1 MKTSSEDRSELIA
14 GIKRDAEAEAKR
26 IIEDAERTASDKMQ
40 AKEMQIKSIERD
52 AAKKIDQQVNVIE
65 KNSISSIK
73 VEKKRIALQIREKL
87 INTVIDKVREKIRV
101 KAETD
106 AYADILKG
114 WILEAAVGLGENEVE
129 VNGSKREL
137 EIMTD
142 SYIKDVEKKYH
153 DLTGG
158 KISIKKSDA
167 NPLFAQG
174 IVLTSL
180 NHKTAFNNQVPTRLL
195 RYQSEMRKT
204 IHSEFFA

>member
-1 MKTSSEDRSELIA
+1 MK
-14 GIKRDAEAEAKR
+14 
-26 IIEDAERTASDKMQ
+26 
-40 AKEMQIKSIERD
+40 
-52 AAKKIDQQVNVIE
+52 
-65 KNSISSIK
+65 
-73 VEKKRIALQIREKL
+73 LQS
-87 INTVIDKVREKIRV
+87 V
-101 KAETD
+101 
-106 AYADILKG
+106 
-114 WILEAAVGLGENEVE
+114 LGENVVE

-137 EIMTD
+137 DIMTD

-158 KISIKKSDA
+158 KISIKKSDE

-174 IVLTSL
+174 IVLTSI